1 MKLLL
6 PFIILLLISCSQ
18 KNPQTQQQNNVPKA
32 LEENKVDF
40 SVVSKRYDNDIVQ
53 SLYAEFLKEDK
64 DLSKFEDGIEKNN
77 SDKPDSLEY
86 FHSFVDKNTSYYSSA
101 DRYLSSIKDSVLK
114 NRIKQILTE
123 SNNRFESGLAQ
134 HNNLIQQ
141 IEIKENQL
149 SDLHFAV
156 KIIKTLPVMERYQR
170 ENRPSLNPIQTI
182 NNEFG
187 NPNLLGEIYPT
198 LTSNKSFS

>member
-6 PFIILLLISCSQ
+6 SFFLLLLISCSQ
-18 KNPQTQQQNNVPKA
+18 NKPAPQQQNNVPKA
-32 LEENKVDF
+32 LEEKSAAF

-53 SLYAEFLKEDK
+53 SLYNELLKEDK
-64 DLSKFEDGIEKNN
+64 DLQKFEDGIEKIN

-86 FHSFVDKNTSYYSSA
+86 FHSFVDKNSSYYSSA

-114 NRIKQILTE
+114 NRIKQILAE
-123 SNNRFESGLAQ
+123 SNTRFESGLTQ
-134 HNNLIQQ
+134 HKNLIQQ
-141 IEIKENQL
+141 IETKENQL
-149 SDLHFAV
+149 ADLHFAV
-156 KIIKTLPVMERYQR
+156 KIIKTLPVIEKYQR

-187 NPNLLGEIYPT
+187 KLIAQADAML
-198 LTSNKSFS
+198 KK

>member
-6 PFIILLLISCSQ
+6 SFSILLLISCSQ
-18 KNPQTQQQNNVPKA
+18 NKPAPQQRNNVPKA
-32 LEENKVDF
+32 LEAKSADF

-53 SLYAEFLKEDK
+53 SLYDELLKEDK
-64 DLSKFEDGIEKNN
+64 DLSKFEDGIEKTN

-86 FHSFVDKNTSYYSSA
+86 FHSFVDKNSSYYSSA

-114 NRIKQILTE
+114 NRIKQILAE
-123 SNNRFESGLAQ
+123 SNTRFESGLTQ
-134 HNNLIQQ
+134 HKNLIQQ
-141 IEIKENQL
+141 IETKENQL
-149 SDLHFAV
+149 ADLHFAV
-156 KIIKTLPVMERYQR
+156 KIIKTLPVMEKYQR

-187 NPNLLGEIYPT
+187 KLIVQADAMV
-198 LTSNKSFS
+198 KK

>member
-6 PFIILLLISCSQ
+6 SFSILLLISCSQ
-18 KNPQTQQQNNVPKA
+18 NKPAPQQQNNVPKA
-32 LEENKVDF
+32 LEAKSADF

-53 SLYAEFLKEDK
+53 SLYDELLKEDK
-64 DLSKFEDGIEKNN
+64 DLSKFEDGIEKTN

-86 FHSFVDKNTSYYSSA
+86 FHSFVDKNSSYYSSA

-114 NRIKQILTE
+114 NRIKQILAE
-123 SNNRFESGLAQ
+123 SNTRFESGLTQ
-134 HNNLIQQ
+134 HKNLIQQ
-141 IEIKENQL
+141 IETKENQL
-149 SDLHFAV
+149 ADLHFAV
-156 KIIKTLPVMERYQR
+156 KIIKTLPVMEKYQR

-187 NPNLLGEIYPT
+187 KLIVQADAMV
-198 LTSNKSFS
+198 KK